1 MDAVER
7 SNKWQLTGGPA
18 LARHQNRPVLIPR
31 RGILALAAPLALG
44 LTPLPLAAK
53 TLSGTTGARGLSLH
67 NLHTGERETVDYWV
81 DGAYQPE
88 ALARIDHL
96 LRDFRTGEAHPMDR
110 KLLDL
115 LYVLRGAAESERE
128 FEIIS
133 GYRSPKTN
141 RMLNNKSAGVAKRS
155 LHMQGKAVDV
165 RLPGLNL
172 KKLHREA
179 RGLRA
184 GGVGFYPRSGF
195 VHVDVGR
202 VRYW

>member
-1 MDAVER
+1 MVV
-7 SNKWQLTGGPA
+7 TGGPA
-18 LARHQNRPVLIPR
+18 LAQRQNRTVLIPR
-31 RGILALAAPLALG
+31 RGLLALAAPLALG

-53 TLSGTTGARGLSLH
+53 TLSGGTGARGLSLLS
-67 NLHTGERETVDYWV
+67 LHTGERETVDYWV

-96 LRDFRTGEAHPMDR
+96 LRDFRTGETHPMDR

-115 LYVLRGAAESERE
+115 LYVLRTAAGSERE

-141 RMLNNKSAGVAKRS
+141 RMLNHKSGGVAKRS

-172 KKLHREA
+172 KNLHREA
-179 RGLRA
+179 RSLRA
-184 GGVGFYPRSGF
+184 GGVGYYPRSGF

>member
-1 MDAVER
+1 MVV
-7 SNKWQLTGGPA
+7 TGGPA
-18 LARHQNRPVLIPR
+18 LAQRQYRTVLIPR
-31 RGILALAAPLALG
+31 RGFLALAAPLAVG

-53 TLSGTTGARGLSLH
+53 ALSGGTGARGLSLH
-67 NLHTGERETVDYWV
+67 NLHTGERDAVDYWV

-96 LRDFRTGEAHPMDR
+96 LRDFRTGETHPMDR
-110 KLLDL
+110 KLLDM
-115 LYVLRGAAESERE
+115 LYVLRTAAESERE

-141 RMLNNKSAGVAKRS
+141 RMLNRNSGGVAKRS
-155 LHMQGKAVDV
+155 LHMQGKAVDI
-165 RLPGLNL
+165 RLPGLHL

-179 RGLRA
+179 KGLRA